1 MGMVIGLDLPAWNI
15 IIRLFNCYS
24 PHPFSRFPAAP
35 LSPSLCPGAPPGL
48 LRPHLWCGGRQ
59 ALLWSLVDEWV
70 SGGPRVRNGS
80 CVCSLPATVKIY
92 YLWNGAPQRS
102 QRTQSQ
108 CSRILCVLCALCGEI
123 LMNSSPPPSPCS
135 PAPSFLHSTQ
145 VPHRSAPPALVVWG
159 LAGAFR
165 LLRRALGAKWGWMLG
180 WGVAGRGL
188 RLKYK

>member
-1 MGMVIGLDLPAWNI
+1 MNTNKRRYNQIHIYLHIFAVKIKMIPTPIPSLALLP
-15 IIRLFNCYS
+15 
-24 PHPFSRFPAAP
+24 PP
-35 LSPSLCPGAPPGL
+35 LSPSLRPGAHPAL
-48 LRPHLWCGGRQ
+48 LRPPLWCGGWH

-80 CVCSLPATVKIY
+80 CVCSLPTTVKIY

-159 LAGAFR
+159 QAGALLFR
-165 LLRRALGAKWGWMLG
+165 YI
-180 WGVAGRGL
+180 AGPN
-188 RLKYK
+188 